1 MLIFFYFVNIFRLQA
16 VFRGIS
22 RVQYLD
28 LSHNRLAVL
37 PTTLLRQT
45 PALETLVLDNNL
57 IETIVLEVGIA
68 TVKSFK

>member
-1 MLIFFYFVNIFRLQA
+1 MA
-16 VFRGIS
+16 H
-22 RVQYLD
+22 LD

-57 IETIVLEVGIA
+57 IETIVLEVDIA

>member
-1 MLIFFYFVNIFRLQA
+1 MA
-16 VFRGIS
+16 H
-22 RVQYLD
+22 LD

-57 IETIVLEVGIA
+57 IETIVLEVGPRLFEIKVNSA
-68 TVKSFK
+68 SCSGSIPQMISLSHQ